1 MKVGKALHSS
11 IKTSLNCT
19 KCRNRFVED
28 DHSIYQEEL
37 RRGSAMVRMIRLF
50 LTNDA
55 GATAIEYA
63 LIAGALSIA
72 IVVAV
77 QGIGSSL
84 NSTLTSVSTGL
95 K

>member
-1 MKVGKALHSS
+1 
-11 IKTSLNCT
+11 
-19 KCRNRFVED
+19 
-28 DHSIYQEEL
+28 
-37 RRGSAMVRMIRLF
+37 MVRTIQLF

-72 IVVAV
+72 IVVAI
-77 QGIGSSL
+77 QGIGSTL
-84 NSTLTSVSTGL
+84 NSTFTSVSTGL